1 MPVQPQSLRAVMFP
15 PIRLQKEIAD
25 IRRDFDEMNDGY
37 LRKLLRDSRLRSDL
51 SEEEIIRAFRMMQ
64 DALNASSHHLSEAG
78 MDIAR
83 HEKDCRNFVNIFLY
97 GILEREKK

>member
-1 MPVQPQSLRAVMFP
+1 MFP

-51 SEEEIIRAFRMMQ
+51 SEEEIIRAFRMM
-64 DALNASSHHLSEAG
+64 
-78 MDIAR
+78 
-83 HEKDCRNFVNIFLY
+83 
-97 GILEREKK
+97 

>member
-1 MPVQPQSLRAVMFP
+1 MSVQPQSLCAVIFP

-51 SEEEIIRAFRMMQ
+51 SEEEIIRAFRKMQ
-64 DALNASSHHLSEAG
+64 DALNASSRHLSEAG

-83 HEKDCRNFVNIFLY
+83 HEKDCRNLVNIFLY